1 MKVTLY
7 TLPIA
12 GAGFLSIP
20 ATQPNRRCEIVEDD
34 SGTEQGLKY
43 KLPFDNFTQTFTASS
58 SREPL
63 ILGSLPNMNGR
74 GSIFA
79 HPIQKDQGGTVT
91 IRPADILIQLTS
103 ATATAT
109 KVRVTEY
116 D

>member
-20 ATQPNRRCEIVEDD
+20 ATQPNRRTEIVEDD
-34 SGTEQGLKY
+34 SGVAQGLIY
-43 KLPFDNFTQTFTASS
+43 KLPFDKFVQTFEVAATK
-58 SREPL
+58 EP
-63 ILGSLPNMNGR
+63 IVLGSLPNLNGR
-74 GSIFA
+74 GSLFA
-79 HPIQKDQGGTVT
+79 HPIQKSVDGVT
-91 IRPADILIQLTS
+91 LRAADTLIELTS

>member
-20 ATQPNRRCEIVEDD
+20 ATQPNRRTEIVEDD
-34 SGTEQGLKY
+34 SGPTQGLIY
-43 KLPFDNFTQTFTASS
+43 KLPWDKFTQTFEASAT
-58 SREPL
+58 REPIVL
-63 ILGSLPNMNGR
+63 DSLPNRNGR
-74 GSIFA
+74 GSLFA
-79 HPIQKDQGGTVT
+79 HPIQKDAGGTVT
-91 IRPADILIQLTS
+91 LRPADILIELTS